1 MFSQYVV
8 HMILVALVLVGALN
22 WGFHAFGYNLV
33 EMLNRF
39 LSGVFKRRLSIN
51 TIIYVVVALSAL
63 VLAFQRDTWLPFLG
77 DSVLPGAVV
86 PEKKNSGD
94 TTVDVR
100 VKPLAKVAYWAA
112 KPDVDGGADKSDDS
126 VGASSDVN
134 GADKSVPKVRDA
146 YAHFEN
152 SGVVIANDAGVATLV
167 FNKGTSYIVPSGKE
181 IKSHVHYREF
191 GEDGMM
197 GPIQSVFV

>member
-39 LSGVFKRRLSIN
+39 LSGVFKRRLSLN

-63 VLAFQRDTWLPFLG
+63 YLAFQRETWLPFLG

-94 TTVDVR
+94 TTVDVH
-100 VKPLAKVAYWAA
+100 VKPGAKVAYWAA
-112 KPDVDGGADKSDDS
+112 KAQESSVGADKP
-126 VGASSDVN
+126 VGTES
-134 GADKSVPKVRDA
+134 SVPKVRDA

-167 FNKGTSYIVPSGKE
+167 FNKGTSYIVPSGRE

-197 GPIQSVFV
+197 GPVHSVFV

>member
-39 LSGVFKRRLSIN
+39 LSGVFKRRLSLN

-86 PEKKNSGD
+86 PTKKNSGD
-94 TTVDVR
+94 TSVDVH
-100 VKPLAKVAYWAA
+100 VKPGAKVAYWAA
-112 KPDVDGGADKSDDS
+112 KASVDSTDKS
-126 VGASSDVN
+126 V
-134 GADKSVPKVRDA
+134 GADKSVPKVKDA

-152 SGVVIANDAGVATLV
+152 SGVVIANDAGLATLV

-197 GPIQSVFV
+197 GPVQSVFV

>member
-39 LSGVFKRRLSIN
+39 LSGVFKRRLSLN

-63 VLAFQRDTWLPFLG
+63 YLAFQRETWLPFLG

-94 TTVDVR
+94 TTVDVH
-100 VKPLAKVAYWAA
+100 VKPGAKVAYWAA
-112 KPDVDGGADKSDDS
+112 KPDVDGT
-126 VGASSDVN
+126 
-134 GADKSVPKVRDA
+134 DKSVPKVRDA

-167 FNKGTSYIVPSGKE
+167 FNKGTSYIVPSGRE

-197 GPIQSVFV
+197 GPVQSVFV

>member
-39 LSGVFKRRLSIN
+39 LSGVFKRRLSLN

-63 VLAFQRDTWLPFLG
+63 YLAFQRETWLPFLG

-94 TTVDVR
+94 TTVDVH
-100 VKPLAKVAYWAA
+100 VKPGAKVAYWAA
-112 KPDVDGGADKSDDS
+112 KAQESSVGTESSVGADKP
-126 VGASSDVN
+126 VN
-134 GADKSVPKVRDA
+134 GADKPVPKVRDA

-152 SGVVIANDAGVATLV
+152 SGVVIANDAGLATLV
-167 FNKGTSYIVPSGKE
+167 FNKGTSYIVPSGRE

-197 GPIQSVFV
+197 GPVQSVFV

>member
-8 HMILVALVLVGALN
+8 RMILVALVLVGALN

-39 LSGVFKRRLSIN
+39 LSGVFKRRLSLN

-86 PEKKNSGD
+86 PTKKNSGD
-94 TTVDVR
+94 TSVDVH
-100 VKPLAKVAYWAA
+100 VKPGAKVAYWAA
-112 KPDVDGGADKSDDS
+112 KPDVDG
-126 VGASSDVN
+126 ASSD
-134 GADKSVPKVRDA
+134 VPKVRDA
-146 YAHFEN
+146 YAQFEN
-152 SGVVIANDAGVATLV
+152 SGVVVANDAGLATLV
-167 FNKGTSYIVPSGKE
+167 FNKGTSYIVPSGRE

-197 GPIQSVFV
+197 GPVQSVFV

>member
-1 MFSQYVV
+1 MFSQYVI
-8 HMILVALVLVGALN
+8 HMILVALVLIGALN

-39 LSGVFKRRLSIN
+39 LSGVFKRRLPIN

-63 VLAFQRDTWLPFLG
+63 YLGFQRDTWLPFLG
-77 DSVLPGAVV
+77 DSVLPGAIV
-86 PEKKNSGD
+86 PEKKNAGD
-94 TTVDVR
+94 TTVDVH
-100 VKPLAKVAYWAA
+100 VKPGAKVAYWAA
-112 KPDVDGGADKSDDS
+112 KSADTSVNGTDKS
-126 VGASSDVN
+126 VN
-134 GADKSVPKVRDA
+134 GADKSVPKVKDA

-152 SGVVIANDAGVATLV
+152 SGVVIANDAGLATLV

>member
-39 LSGVFKRRLSIN
+39 LSGVFKRRLSLN

-63 VLAFQRDTWLPFLG
+63 YLAFQRETWLPFLG

-94 TTVDVR
+94 TTVDVH
-100 VKPLAKVAYWAA
+100 VKPGAKVAYWAA
-112 KPDVDGGADKSDDS
+112 KEQESSVGADKS
-126 VGASSDVN
+126 VN
-134 GADKSVPKVRDA
+134 GAESSVPKVRDA

-167 FNKGTSYIVPSGKE
+167 FNKGTSYIVPSGRE

-197 GPIQSVFV
+197 GPVQSVFV

>member
-39 LSGVFKRRLSIN
+39 LSGVFKRRLSLN

-63 VLAFQRDTWLPFLG
+63 FLAFQRETWLPFLG

-94 TTVDVR
+94 TTVDVH
-100 VKPLAKVAYWAA
+100 VKPGAKVAYWAA
-112 KPDVDGGADKSDDS
+112 KAPE
-126 VGASSDVN
+126 SSVN
-134 GADKSVPKVRDA
+134 GAESSVPKVKDA

-167 FNKGTSYIVPSGKE
+167 FNKGTSYIVPSGRE

-197 GPIQSVFV
+197 GPVQSVFV

>member
-39 LSGVFKRRLSIN
+39 LSGVFKRRLSLN

-94 TTVDVR
+94 TTVDVH
-100 VKPLAKVAYWAA
+100 VKPGAKVAYWAA

-126 VGASSDVN
+126 V
-134 GADKSVPKVRDA
+134 PKVRDA

-152 SGVVIANDAGVATLV
+152 SGVVIANDVGVATLV

-197 GPIQSVFV
+197 GPVQSVFV